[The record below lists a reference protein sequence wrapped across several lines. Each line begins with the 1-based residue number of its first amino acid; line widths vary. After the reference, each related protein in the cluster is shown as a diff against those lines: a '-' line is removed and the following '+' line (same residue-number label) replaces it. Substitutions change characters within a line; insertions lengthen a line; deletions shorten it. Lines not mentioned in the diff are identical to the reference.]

1 MVSATEF
8 PIHARNWLFDLDGC
22 IWYGDELAPGAARL
36 VADLRASGATLGFLT
51 NTSSTD
57 AAGVAE
63 KLRRLGIPATGADVV
78 TPMSVLM
85 HQEVFAVPRRVL
97 LVGTEDIHQ
106 ILEQN
111 GVRIVAEAADAE
123 VVVVGKDEHLTYDSL
138 AEATQALVLGAHLVA
153 LNLDPS
159 VPAAGGRTIPGCG
172 AIVAALTTASG
183 VEPTLVGKPSAAF
196 FEHAL
201 EHFGMDRDTTVMVGD
216 RADVDI
222 RGANAVGLETVQVG
236 RHTEAQEVGDV
247 PDLQVEDLLALY
259 DRLEL
264 SRSKTAP
271 ARKPIR

>member
-1 MVSATEF
+1 MVSATKL
-8 PIHARNWLFDLDGC
+8 PTHVRNWLFDLDGC

-36 VADLRASGATLGFLT
+36 VADLRASGATVGFLT

-85 HQEVFAVPRRVL
+85 HQDVFSVPRRVL
-97 LVGTEDIHQ
+97 LVGTEAIHQ
-106 ILEQN
+106 ILVQH
-111 GVRIVAEAADAE
+111 GVTIVSEATEAE
-123 VVVVGKDEHLTYDSL
+123 VVIVGKDDQLTYDRL

-201 EHFGMDRDTTVMVGD
+201 EHFSMERDATVMVGD

-236 RHTEAQEVGDV
+236 RHTEAKEAGDV
-247 PDLQVEDLLALY
+247 PDLQVEDLRALY

-264 SRSKTAP
+264 A
-271 ARKPIR
+271 